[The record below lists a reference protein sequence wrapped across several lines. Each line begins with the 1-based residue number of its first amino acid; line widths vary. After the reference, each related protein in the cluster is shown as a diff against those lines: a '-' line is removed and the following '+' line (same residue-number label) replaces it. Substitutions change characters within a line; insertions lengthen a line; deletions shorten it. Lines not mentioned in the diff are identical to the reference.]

1 MTLSSVPSALLT
13 RRLLAVVGRAP
24 VPQASVLCQRV
35 CFGLCGSGSR
45 RSRTPHLVIA
55 EHRAGRGVVV
65 PVVERWPQHL
75 ARGAGGLQLLKWP
88 IVTQCE
94 GRD

>member
-1 MTLSSVPSALLT
+1 MTLSSVASALLT
-13 RRLLAVVGRAP
+13 RRLLTVVGRAP

-55 EHRAGRGVVV
+55 EHRAGRGNV
-65 PVVERWPQHL
+65 PVVR
-75 ARGAGGLQLLKWP
+75 RCRSTLQGKREAYS
-88 IVTQCE
+88 C
-94 GRD
+94 